1 MARAFPD
8 SINTTTKGNL
18 DMPGFKNHAIF
29 EDDFFGGKTYT
40 TTVGEGNW
48 KITDTSSSGT
58 PTYASVSP
66 SATGEVALTFDSANE
81 IQNVC
86 LDFGD
91 KLCFDIDNI
100 QRAVF
105 VVKTVASLN
114 AATTLA
120 FGLQSGRNDDTDA
133 TTNNAQ
139 FKLSGSNAVV
149 CETDDGTTDN
159 DDKSSG
165 VSLVATYKE
174 FVIDFTG
181 GKSDVKFYIDG
192 ARVASTT
199 TFSMAAA
206 TGSLQPFVQISKT
219 ASTNVN
225 SVTVD
230 YVSVECKR

>member
-1 MARAFPD
+1 
-8 SINTTTKGNL
+8 
-18 DMPGFKNHAIF
+18 MPFKNHAIF

-40 TTVGEGNW
+40 GTVGEGNW
-48 KITDTSSSGT
+48 KVTDTSSAGT

-66 SATGEVALTFDSANE
+66 SATGEVALTFDATSE

-105 VVKTVASLN
+105 IVKTVASLSS
-114 AATTLA
+114 ATTLA
-120 FGLQSGRNDDTDA
+120 FGLQSARNDDTDA

-139 FKLSGSNAVV
+139 FKLAGSNSIV
-149 CETDDGTTDN
+149 CESDDGTNDN
-159 DDKSSG
+159 DDKASG
-165 VSLVATYKE
+165 LTLVATYRE
-174 FVIDFTG
+174 CVIDFTG
-181 GKSDVKFYIDG
+181 GKSNVKFYVDG
-192 ARVASTT
+192 NRVASTT
-199 TFSMAAA
+199 TFDMSNA

-225 SVTVD
+225 SVTID

>member
-1 MARAFPD
+1 MA
-8 SINTTTKGNL
+8 
-18 DMPGFKNHAIF
+18 GFVNHAKF

-40 TTVGEGNW
+40 ATVGEGNW
-48 KITDTSSSGT
+48 KITDTSSAGT

-66 SATGEVALTFDSANE
+66 SATGEVALTFDATNE

-105 VVKTVASLN
+105 IVKTVASLSS
-114 AATTLA
+114 ATTLA
-120 FGLQSGRNDDTDA
+120 FGLQSARNDDTDA

-139 FKLSGSNAVV
+139 FKLKGSNSVI
-149 CETDDGTTDN
+149 CETDDNVTDLN
-159 DDKSSG
+159 DKSTG
-165 VSLVATYKE
+165 VSLVASYKE

-192 ARVASTT
+192 AHVASST

-225 SVTVD
+225 SVTID

>member
-1 MARAFPD
+1 
-8 SINTTTKGNL
+8 
-18 DMPGFKNHAIF
+18 MPGFMNHAKF

-40 TTVGEGNW
+40 ATVGEGNW
-48 KITDTSSSGT
+48 KITDTSSAGT

-66 SATGEVALTFDSANE
+66 SATGEVALTFDSTNE

-105 VVKTVASLN
+105 IVKTVATLSS
-114 AATTLA
+114 ATTLA
-120 FGLQSGRNDDTDA
+120 FGLQSARNDDTDA

-139 FKLSGSNAVV
+139 FKLAGSNAVV
-149 CETDDGTTDN
+149 CESDDGTTDL
-159 DDKSSG
+159 DDKASG

-206 TGSLQPFVQISKT
+206 TGSLQPFVQIQKT

-225 SVTVD
+225 SVTID
-230 YVSVECKR
+230 YVAVECKR

>member
-1 MARAFPD
+1 
-8 SINTTTKGNL
+8 
-18 DMPGFKNHAIF
+18 
-29 EDDFFGGKTYT
+29 
-40 TTVGEGNW
+40 
-48 KITDTSSSGT
+48 
-58 PTYASVSP
+58 VSP
-66 SATGEVALTFDSANE
+66 SATGEIALTFDSANE

-105 VVKTVASLN
+105 LVKTVASLN

-120 FGLQSGRNDDTDA
+120 FGLQSARNDDTDA
-133 TTNNAQ
+133 TANNAQ
-139 FKLSGSNAVV
+139 FKLAGSNAVV
-149 CETDDGTTDN
+149 CESDDGTTDN
-159 DDKSSG
+159 DDKASG

-199 TFSMAAA
+199 TFSMSAA

>member
-1 MARAFPD
+1 M
-8 SINTTTKGNL
+8 T
-18 DMPGFKNHAIF
+18 GFVNHAIF

-40 TTVGEGNW
+40 STVGEGNW

-66 SATGEVALTFDSANE
+66 SATGEIALTFDNANE

-105 VVKTVASLN
+105 IVKTVATLSS
-114 AATTLA
+114 ATTLA
-120 FGLQSGRNDDTDA
+120 FGLQSARNDDTDA

-139 FKLSGSNAVV
+139 FKLAGSNAVV
-149 CETDDGTTDN
+149 CESDDGTTDN
-159 DDKSSG
+159 DDKASG

-181 GKSDVKFYIDG
+181 GKSDVKFYING
-192 ARVASTT
+192 ARVCASQ
-199 TFSMAAA
+199 TFDMSAYSS
-206 TGSLQPFVQISKT
+206 GLQPIIQIQK
-219 ASTNVN
+219 AANTNAD
-225 SVTVD
+225 SVVVD
-230 YVSVECKR
+230 YVEIVSHRG

>member
-1 MARAFPD
+1 
-8 SINTTTKGNL
+8 
-18 DMPGFKNHAIF
+18 MPGFVNHANF

-40 TTVGEGNW
+40 ATVGEGNW

-66 SATGEVALTFDSANE
+66 SATGEIALTFDSANE

-91 KLCFDIDNI
+91 KLCFDIDNL
-100 QRAVF
+100 QRVVF
-105 VVKTVASLN
+105 IVKTVASLN

-120 FGLQSGRNDDTDA
+120 FGLQSARNDDTDS

-139 FKLSGSNAVV
+139 FKLAGSNAVV

-159 DDKSSG
+159 DDKASG

-192 ARVASTT
+192 QRVASTT
-199 TFSMAAA
+199 TFSMSAA

-225 SVTVD
+225 SVTIDFVGV
-230 YVSVECKR
+230 YCKR

>member
-1 MARAFPD
+1 M
-8 SINTTTKGNL
+8 S
-18 DMPGFKNHAIF
+18 GFVNHAKF

-40 TTVGEGNW
+40 ATVGEGNW

-66 SATGEVALTFDSANE
+66 SATGEIALTFDSANE

-105 VVKTVASLN
+105 LVKTVASLN
-114 AATTLA
+114 A
-120 FGLQSGRNDDTDA
+120 
-133 TTNNAQ
+133 Q
-139 FKLSGSNAVV
+139 FKLAGSNAVV
-149 CETDDGTTDN
+149 CESDDGTTDN
-159 DDKSSG
+159 DDKASG

-192 ARVASTT
+192 QRVASTT
-199 TFSMAAA
+199 TFSMSAA

>member
-1 MARAFPD
+1 M
-8 SINTTTKGNL
+8 S
-18 DMPGFKNHAIF
+18 GFVNHAKF

-40 TTVGEGNW
+40 STVGEGNW
-48 KITDTSSSGT
+48 KITDTSSAGT

-66 SATGEVALTFDSANE
+66 SATGEVALTFDNTNE

-105 VVKTVASLN
+105 IVKTVASLSS
-114 AATTLA
+114 ATTLA
-120 FGLQSGRNDDTDA
+120 FGLQSARNDDTDA

-139 FKLSGSNAVV
+139 FKLAGSNAIV
-149 CETDDGTTDN
+149 CETDDGTTDL
-159 DDKSSG
+159 DDKATG
-165 VSLVATYKE
+165 VSLVASYKE
-174 FVIDFTG
+174 CVIDFTG
-181 GKSDVKFYIDG
+181 GKSDVKFWVDG
-192 ARVASTT
+192 VHVASST

-225 SVTVD
+225 SVTID

>member
-1 MARAFPD
+1 
-8 SINTTTKGNL
+8 
-18 DMPGFKNHAIF
+18 MPFKNHAIF
-29 EDDFFGGKTYT
+29 EEDFFGGKTYT
-40 TTVGEGNW
+40 ATVGEGNF
-48 KITDTSSSGT
+48 KITDTSSAGT

-66 SATGEVALTFDSANE
+66 SSTGEIALTFDATNE

-105 VVKTVASLN
+105 IVKTVASVN

-120 FGLQSGRNDDTDA
+120 FGLQSARNDDTDA

-139 FKLSGSNAVV
+139 FKLAGSNAIV
-149 CETDDGTTDN
+149 CETDDGTNDN
-159 DDKSSG
+159 DDKASG
-165 VSLVATYKE
+165 LSLVATYRE
-174 FVIDFTG
+174 CVIDFTG
-181 GKSDVKFYIDG
+181 GKSNVKFYVDG
-192 ARVASTT
+192 SRVATTT
-199 TFSMAAA
+199 TFDMSNA

-225 SVTVD
+225 SVTID
-230 YVSVECKR
+230 YISVECKR